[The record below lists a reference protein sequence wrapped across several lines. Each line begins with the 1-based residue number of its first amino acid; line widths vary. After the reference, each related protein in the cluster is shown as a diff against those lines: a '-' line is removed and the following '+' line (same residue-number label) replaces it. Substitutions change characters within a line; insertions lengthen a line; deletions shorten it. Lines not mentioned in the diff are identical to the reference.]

1 MRQRVRDVYTLRAT
15 CEEPHGGQAPHSRG
29 EFNASRHPF
38 YGEAPTVFFLL
49 TVFSLFSTLKNMLAL
64 KNSKTCGHLLI
75 VSYLVLYIKFDFFF
89 NFAPWHLIFKSN
101 QVLILLI
108 VVCFFLI
115 FFLDWNCFFY
125 LSTFDFI
132 FFLYQFWY
140 SFFLILFYPFFCQ
153 IYLSLFVFSSFIFSL
168 SSISK
173 NMLAL

>member
-1 MRQRVRDVYTLRAT
+1 
-15 CEEPHGGQAPHSRG
+15 
-29 EFNASRHPF
+29 
-38 YGEAPTVFFLL
+38 
-49 TVFSLFSTLKNMLAL
+49 
-64 KNSKTCGHLLI
+64 
-75 VSYLVLYIKFDFFF
+75 
-89 NFAPWHLIFKSN
+89 LIFKSN
-101 QVLILLI
+101 QVFILLI